1 MLNYIE
7 KNLDDKLED
16 VEDKVVQIAW
26 IKGYEG
32 YYKIDSKGNVWSYHC
47 GKAKKIKTF
56 LGGSG
61 TMYKRVELCVKG
73 KSKKFY
79 LHRLLAEA
87 FIPKIEGKN
96 FINHIDGNR
105 LNNDLSNLEWCTLK
119 ENAQHYWQV
128 IRDKKK
134 SENKTSGCL
143 VQNSDLGLSEGLGYP
158 SGINL
163 VY

>member
-1 MLNYIE
+1 M
-7 KNLDDKLED
+7 LED
-16 VEDKVVQIAW
+16 VEDVENKVVKIAW

-32 YYKIDSKGNVWSYHC
+32 YYKIDSNGNVWSYHS
-47 GKAKKIKTF
+47 GKRKKVKTF

-119 ENAQHYWQV
+119 ENAQHYW
-128 IRDKKK
+128 RYLRHKEKPESDL
-134 SENKTSGCL
+134 SGCL
-143 VQNSDLGLSEGLGYP
+143 VQHSDLGFVEEWGYS
-158 SGINL
+158 SGI
-163 VY
+163 